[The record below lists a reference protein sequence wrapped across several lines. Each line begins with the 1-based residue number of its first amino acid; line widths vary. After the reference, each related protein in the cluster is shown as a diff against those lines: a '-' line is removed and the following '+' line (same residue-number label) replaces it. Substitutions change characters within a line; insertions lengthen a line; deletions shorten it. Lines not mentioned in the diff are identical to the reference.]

1 MLHDHDKSAHTHRIQ
16 GDGHVVFVC
25 TAGNAGRGGDGSGK
39 HRLGDQWC
47 MKRTN
52 IYLDEE
58 QTASLDKLAAQEGV
72 SRAELIRLL
81 LNRALTT
88 AGDDLASDLQAIND
102 SFGTLRHLDPPV
114 RRSGGRE
121 QHLAQVWRATS

>member
-1 MLHDHDKSAHTHRIQ
+1 
-16 GDGHVVFVC
+16 
-25 TAGNAGRGGDGSGK
+25 
-39 HRLGDQWC
+39 

-114 RRSGGRE
+114 CRSGGRE

>member
-1 MLHDHDKSAHTHRIQ
+1 
-16 GDGHVVFVC
+16 
-25 TAGNAGRGGDGSGK
+25 
-39 HRLGDQWC
+39 

-114 RRSGGRE
+114 GRSGGRE

>member
-1 MLHDHDKSAHTHRIQ
+1 MI
-16 GDGHVVFVC
+16 
-25 TAGNAGRGGDGSGK
+25 
-39 HRLGDQWC
+39 WC

-102 SFGTLRHLDPPV
+102 SFGTLRHLDPRV
-114 RRSGGRE
+114 RRSGGR
-121 QHLAQVWRATS
+121 

>member
-1 MLHDHDKSAHTHRIQ
+1 
-16 GDGHVVFVC
+16 
-25 TAGNAGRGGDGSGK
+25 
-39 HRLGDQWC
+39 

-102 SFGTLRHLDPPV
+102 SFGTLRHRDPPV

>member
-1 MLHDHDKSAHTHRIQ
+1 MI
-16 GDGHVVFVC
+16 
-25 TAGNAGRGGDGSGK
+25 
-39 HRLGDQWC
+39 WC

-81 LNRALTT
+81 LNRALLDFPDLPARCTT
-88 AGDDLASDLQAIND
+88 KLTP
-102 SFGTLRHLDPPV
+102 GTAP
-114 RRSGGRE
+114 GKG
-121 QHLAQVWRATS
+121 

>member
-1 MLHDHDKSAHTHRIQ
+1 
-16 GDGHVVFVC
+16 
-25 TAGNAGRGGDGSGK
+25 
-39 HRLGDQWC
+39 

-102 SFGTLRHLDPPV
+102 SFGTLRHLDPPA

>member
-1 MLHDHDKSAHTHRIQ
+1 M
-16 GDGHVVFVC
+16 
-25 TAGNAGRGGDGSGK
+25 
-39 HRLGDQWC
+39 WC

-58 QTASLDKLAAQEGV
+58 QTARLDTLAAQEGV

-88 AGDDLASDLQAIND
+88 AGDDLASDLQAITD
-102 SFGTLRHLDPPV
+102 SFGVLGDLDPPV
-114 RRSGGRE
+114 RRSGSRE
-121 QHLAQVWRATS
+121 EHLAQIWCATS

>member
-1 MLHDHDKSAHTHRIQ
+1 
-16 GDGHVVFVC
+16 
-25 TAGNAGRGGDGSGK
+25 
-39 HRLGDQWC
+39 

-114 RRSGGRE
+114 HRSGGRE

>member
-1 MLHDHDKSAHTHRIQ
+1 MI
-16 GDGHVVFVC
+16 
-25 TAGNAGRGGDGSGK
+25 
-39 HRLGDQWC
+39 WC

-102 SFGTLRHLDPPV
+102 SFGTLRHL
-114 RRSGGRE
+114 RWS
-121 QHLAQVWRATS
+121 

>member
-1 MLHDHDKSAHTHRIQ
+1 
-16 GDGHVVFVC
+16 
-25 TAGNAGRGGDGSGK
+25 
-39 HRLGDQWC
+39 

-81 LNRALTT
+81 LKKKKTPD
-88 AGDDLASDLQAIND
+88 GV
-102 SFGTLRHLDPPV
+102 LRTVTP
-114 RRSGGRE
+114 G
-121 QHLAQVWRATS
+121 

>member
-1 MLHDHDKSAHTHRIQ
+1 
-16 GDGHVVFVC
+16 
-25 TAGNAGRGGDGSGK
+25 
-39 HRLGDQWC
+39 
-47 MKRTN
+47 
-52 IYLDEE
+52 
-58 QTASLDKLAAQEGV
+58 
-72 SRAELIRLL
+72 
-81 LNRALTT
+81 TT

>member
-1 MLHDHDKSAHTHRIQ
+1 
-16 GDGHVVFVC
+16 
-25 TAGNAGRGGDGSGK
+25 
-39 HRLGDQWC
+39 

-72 SRAELIRLL
+72 SRAELILL

>member
-1 MLHDHDKSAHTHRIQ
+1 MI
-16 GDGHVVFVC
+16 
-25 TAGNAGRGGDGSGK
+25 
-39 HRLGDQWC
+39 WC

-88 AGDDLASDLQAIND
+88 AGDDLASDLQAI
-102 SFGTLRHLDPPV
+102 
-114 RRSGGRE
+114 
-121 QHLAQVWRATS
+121 

>member
-1 MLHDHDKSAHTHRIQ
+1 MI
-16 GDGHVVFVC
+16 
-25 TAGNAGRGGDGSGK
+25 
-39 HRLGDQWC
+39 WC

-102 SFGTLRHLDPPV
+102 SFGTLRHLDH
-114 RRSGGRE
+114 RRS
-121 QHLAQVWRATS
+121 